1 MTSAI
6 LQPAGKVR
14 QRAPAAWC
22 AAGWLAAACALGC
35 ILSPVSHAQ
44 APVQGGALKAAYI
57 YNIALFT
64 TWPGA
69 AQPDRPF
76 AVCARPAHA
85 LWESLRKLE
94 GKPVNGRPWT
104 VVDAGT
110 GPKTCDVVVLPAD
123 AAPGKA
129 PDAAATL
136 FIVDGSAAGRYAGAV
151 TLVDE
156 EEHVRFDIDT
166 REAARM
172 GLKFS
177 SRLLRLARNVL

>member
-1 MTSAI
+1 MMTAVPR
-6 LQPAGKVR
+6 PAWRGR
-14 QRAPAAWC
+14 LAPWL
-22 AAGWLAAACALGC
+22 WLAAAWWAG
-35 ILSPVSHAQ
+35 LSPSSHAQ

-69 AQPDRPF
+69 AAERPF
-76 AVCARPAHA
+76 AVCARPTHA
-85 LWESLRKLE
+85 LWDYLRKLE

-104 VVDAGT
+104 LYDAGAA
-110 GPKTCDVVVLPAD
+110 PKVCDIAVLAAD
-123 AAPGKA
+123 AAPNRA
-129 PDAAATL
+129 PEPVPTL
-136 FIVDGSAAGRYAGAV
+136 YVVDGPAAGRYAGAV
-151 TLVDE
+151 TLVDDD
-156 EEHVRFDIDT
+156 EHIRFDIDT

>member
-1 MTSAI
+1 MAPAI
-6 LQPAGKVR
+6 PQSVR
-14 QRAPAAWC
+14 PGRLSAPAAWC
-22 AAGWLAAACALGC
+22 GAGWVVLACALGGG
-35 ILSPVSHAQ
+35 LSPASHAQ

-64 TWPGA
+64 TWPGSA
-69 AQPDRPF
+69 PPDRPF

-85 LWESLRKLE
+85 LWDSLRKLE

-104 VVDAGT
+104 LLDAGA
-110 GPKTCDVVVLPAD
+110 GPKVCDITVLPVE
-123 AAPGKA
+123 AAPSRA
-129 PDAAATL
+129 PEVAATL
-136 FIVDGSAAGRYAGAV
+136 FIVDGSAAGKYAGAV

>member
-1 MTSAI
+1 MAAAI
-6 LQPAGKVR
+6 PQPAGPKR
-14 QRAPAAWC
+14 RRAAAAWC
-22 AAGWLAAACALGC
+22 TAGWLALAGVLGSG
-35 ILSPVSHAQ
+35 LSPASHAQ

-69 AQPDRPF
+69 AAPDRPF

-85 LWESLRKLE
+85 LWDSLRKLE

-104 VVDAGT
+104 LFDAGAA
-110 GPKTCDVVVLPAD
+110 PKVCDITVLPVEAAPSRAPDVV
-123 AAPGKA
+123 
-129 PDAAATL
+129 ATL
-136 FIVDGSAAGRYAGAV
+136 FIVDGSAAGKYAGAV

>member
-1 MTSAI
+1 MAVSG
-6 LQPAGKVR
+6 QRVAG
-14 QRAPAAWC
+14 RAQ
-22 AAGWLAAACALGC
+22 AAACAFGLAFSLTFGLT
-35 ILSPVSHAQ
+35 LSPASHGQ

-64 TWPGA
+64 TWPGVQA
-69 AQPDRPF
+69 ADRPF
-76 AVCARPAHA
+76 AVCARPNHA

-104 VVDAGT
+104 MFDAG
-110 GPKTCDVVVLPAD
+110 
-123 AAPGKA
+123 AAPKVCDIAVLAGDAVPNRA
-129 PDAAATL
+129 PEPGATL
-136 FIVDGSAAGRYAGAV
+136 FVVDGAVAGKYMGAV

-156 EEHVRFDIDT
+156 DEHVRFDIDT

>member
-1 MTSAI
+1 MTRAI
-6 LQPAGKVR
+6 PQPASRRV
-14 QRAPAAWC
+14 RAPVAWC
-22 AAGWLAAACALGC
+22 TAGGLALVCALCAG
-35 ILSPVSHAQ
+35 VSSASHVQ
-44 APVQGGALKAAYI
+44 APVQGVALKAAYI

-64 TWPGA
+64 TWPGSVP
-69 AQPDRPF
+69 PDRPF

-85 LWESLRKLE
+85 LWDSLRKLE

-104 VVDAGT
+104 LLDAGA
-110 GPKTCDVVVLPAD
+110 GPKVCDITVLPVE
-123 AAPGKA
+123 AAPSRA
-129 PDAAATL
+129 PEAAPTL
-136 FIVDGSAAGRYAGAV
+136 FIVDGSAAGKYAGAV

-156 EEHVRFDIDT
+156 DDHVRFDIDT

>member
-1 MTSAI
+1 MKAAM
-6 LQPAGKVR
+6 LQPAVR
-14 QRAPAAWC
+14 GRLAPWLS
-22 AAGWLAAACALGC
+22 LAAAWSAAL
-35 ILSPVSHAQ
+35 SSASHAQ

-69 AQPDRPF
+69 AAERPF
-76 AVCARPAHA
+76 AVCARPTHA
-85 LWESLRKLE
+85 LWDNLRKLE

-104 VVDAGT
+104 LYDAGAA
-110 GPKTCDVVVLPAD
+110 PKVCDIAVLPAEAAPNRAPD
-123 AAPGKA
+123 LAPTLYVVDGAAPGK
-129 PDAAATL
+129 
-136 FIVDGSAAGRYAGAV
+136 YAGAV
-151 TLVDE
+151 TLVDDD
-156 EEHVRFDIDT
+156 EHVRFDIDT

>member
-1 MTSAI
+1 MDMA
-6 LQPAGKVR
+6 VR
-14 QRAPAAWC
+14 LTTARGRRRAPGAWRV
-22 AAGWLAAACALGC
+22 AGRLALAGALTA
-35 ILSPVSHAQ
+35 LSPASHAQ

-69 AQPDRPF
+69 SAPDRPF

-85 LWESLRKLE
+85 LWENLRKLE
-94 GKPVNGRPWT
+94 GKPVNGRRWT
-104 VVDAGT
+104 LYDIAG
-110 GPKTCDVVVLPAD
+110 GPKVCDITVLPVD
-123 AAPGKA
+123 AAPSRA
-129 PDAAATL
+129 PEPAATL
-136 FIVDGSAAGRYAGAV
+136 FVVDGSAAGKYAGAV